1 MFWVFF
7 DTYFRNYARLIL
19 SHFPAKAFMY
29 LQFKQ
34 WVTDLDC
41 WVIDIRRYVPWNF
54 SNWLISTSLFH
65 WMGSTDVRVIMTSAR
80 GLSNAH
86 PDQGHLFEHFF
97 RHFGLAIYEIINKD
111 AWIICILMLSE
122 STPAIPW
129 WVMRIS
135 TVRLS
140 NSGDKLLNLTVAKGC
155 IRNILLKSIG
165 KIVPFSLGDISSRI
179 DERTSLFAIL
189 PV

>member
-1 MFWVFF
+1 
-7 DTYFRNYARLIL
+7 
-19 SHFPAKAFMY
+19 
-29 LQFKQ
+29 
-34 WVTDLDC
+34 
-41 WVIDIRRYVPWNF
+41 
-54 SNWLISTSLFH
+54 
-65 WMGSTDVRVIMTSAR
+65 
-80 GLSNAH
+80 
-86 PDQGHLFEHFF
+86 
-97 RHFGLAIYEIINKD
+97 
-111 AWIICILMLSE
+111 
-122 STPAIPW
+122 
-129 WVMRIS
+129 MRIS